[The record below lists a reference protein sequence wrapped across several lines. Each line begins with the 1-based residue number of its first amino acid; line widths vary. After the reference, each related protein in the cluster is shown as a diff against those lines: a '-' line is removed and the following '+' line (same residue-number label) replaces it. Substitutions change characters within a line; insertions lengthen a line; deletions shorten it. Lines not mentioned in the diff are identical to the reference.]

1 MGERSSNG
9 KFAKGN
15 KGGPGNPYARKVA
28 EFRKVLLESVTED
41 DFRAI
46 VQCLVEKAKEGDTYA
61 IKELFSRLMGKPVDS
76 PHSDEL
82 DRHEAETNQKTIAAQ
97 EGLKDEISKR
107 KMFEHFNI

>member
-1 MGERSSNG
+1 MGERGSNG

-28 EFRKVLLESVTED
+28 EFRNLIFETVTPD
-41 DFRAI
+41 DLKAI
-46 VQCLVEKAKEGDTYA
+46 IRSLVEKAKEGDTYA
-61 IKELFSRLMGKPVDS
+61 IKELFSRSMGKPVDS
-76 PHSDEL
+76 PHPDEL

-107 KMFEHFNI
+107 KMFGHLNI